1 MHAIVPVAGKGT
13 RMRPHTWSRPKPLL
27 GVAGK
32 PMLAHILD
40 DLVEAGLKKI
50 SLVVGY
56 RGDEIERWAVERY
69 GGRAEIYCQRQETMD
84 GLASAI
90 ALAEPNVGEE
100 KAFVVL
106 GDTIFRA
113 DLEGLLRSRRNMICA
128 MKVEDPRRFGVV
140 VMEDD
145 RVVRLVEKP
154 REFVSDLAIVG
165 LYLFQSAPRLMSA
178 IHALVESGK
187 RTRGEFQLTDAMQ
200 IMLERGEE
208 FGTFEIDGWYDCG
221 KPETL
226 LQTNRD
232 LLERAGG
239 ARRATEDGAVIIEP
253 VHLEAG
259 AVIRRSVVG
268 PAVSVAR
275 DAVVEDSVVSN
286 SILDAGC
293 RVSGARLD
301 GSIVG
306 MRAEVRGRAAGL
318 SVGDDSVVE
327 LG

>member
-1 MHAIVPVAGKGT
+1 ME
-13 RMRPHTWSRPKPLL
+13 
-27 GVAGK
+27 VAGK

-40 DLVEAGLKKI
+40 DLVEAGLRKI

-56 RGDEIERWAVERY
+56 KGGEIERWARDRY
-69 GGRAEIYCQRQETMD
+69 RERAEIHCPRQETMD

-90 ALAEPNVGEE
+90 ALAEPHVEDE

-113 DLEGLLRSRRNMICA
+113 DLEGLLRSDRNMICA
-128 MKVEDPRRFGVV
+128 MRVEDPRRFGVV

-154 REFVSDLAIVG
+154 QEFVSDLAIVG

-178 IHALVESGK
+178 IHELIRSGK

-200 IMLERGEE
+200 IMLDRGEE

-221 KPETL
+221 KPRTL

-239 ARRATEDGAVIIEP
+239 ARRATEDGAVVVEP

-268 PAVSVAR
+268 PAVTVAR
-275 DAVVEDSVVSN
+275 DAVVENSVVSD
-286 SILDAGC
+286 SILGRGC
-293 RVSGARLD
+293 RVSGALLE

-306 MRAEVRGRAAGL
+306 MRAEVTGRPAHL
-318 SVGDDSVVE
+318 SIGDDSVVE
-327 LG
+327 PG

>member
-40 DLVEAGLKKI
+40 DLVGAGLKKI

-56 RGDEIERWAVERY
+56 MGDEIERWARERY
-69 GGRAEIYCQRQETMD
+69 GERTEIYCPRQQTMD
-84 GLASAI
+84 GLASAV
-90 ALAEPNVGEE
+90 ALAEPHIGDE

-113 DLEGLLRSRRNMICA
+113 DLEGLLRSDRNMICA

-140 VMEDD
+140 VMQDD
-145 RVVRLVEKP
+145 KVVRLVEKP
-154 REFVSDLAIVG
+154 QEYVSDLAIVG

-178 IHALVESGK
+178 IHELLDSGK
-187 RTRGEFQLTDAMQ
+187 RTKGEFQLTDAMQ
-200 IMLERGEE
+200 IMLDRGEE
-208 FGTFEIDGWYDCG
+208 FGTFEIDGWFDCG

-226 LQTNRD
+226 LRTNRD
-232 LLERAGG
+232 LLERSGG
-239 ARRATEDGAVIIEP
+239 VRKATEDGAVIVEP

-268 PAVSVAR
+268 PAVTVAR

-286 SILDAGC
+286 SILDRGC
-293 RVSGARLD
+293 RVSGARLE

-306 MRAEVRGRAAGL
+306 MRAEVSGRPVRL
-318 SVGDDSVVE
+318 SVADDSVVE
-327 LG
+327 PG